1 MKNLNQ
7 ALLLLKNNKEVS
19 EFLNDL
25 CTPAELKAMNERWAV
40 AQLLYKDEMSY
51 REIASKLNASTTTI
65 TRVPAAAVSWAE
77 ELPEAT
83 QASAMRQSIE
93 QWTRQDAEAQL
104 LRYWLHC
111 LHNIHQAKYAE
122 DLISMPSPMAKHTE
136 MDLYNVC

>member
-1 MKNLNQ
+1 MKNLNE

-65 TRVPAAAVSWAE
+65 TRVARFLTNEPYKCYQKILKRINNE
-77 ELPEAT
+77 
-83 QASAMRQSIE
+83 
-93 QWTRQDAEAQL
+93 
-104 LRYWLHC
+104 
-111 LHNIHQAKYAE
+111 K
-122 DLISMPSPMAKHTE
+122 
-136 MDLYNVC
+136 

>member
-40 AQLLYKDEMSY
+40 DQLLYKDEMSY

-65 TRVPAAAVSWAE
+65 TRVARFLTNEPYKGYQKILKRINNE
-77 ELPEAT
+77 
-83 QASAMRQSIE
+83 
-93 QWTRQDAEAQL
+93 
-104 LRYWLHC
+104 
-111 LHNIHQAKYAE
+111 K
-122 DLISMPSPMAKHTE
+122 
-136 MDLYNVC
+136 